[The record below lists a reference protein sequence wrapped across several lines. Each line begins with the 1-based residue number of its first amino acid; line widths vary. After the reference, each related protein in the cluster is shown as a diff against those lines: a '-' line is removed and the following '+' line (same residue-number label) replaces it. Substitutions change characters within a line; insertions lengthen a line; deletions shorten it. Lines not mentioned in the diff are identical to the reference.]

1 LLHDLGKGQEEDHS
15 EVGRRI
21 AEETAVRLG
30 LDEADSRTVMFLVH
44 RHLLMAHTAFRRDPN
59 DEKVVLPFAREV
71 GTPEVL
77 RKLLALTAA
86 DIAAVGPGVLTKWK
100 ESLLTELYF
109 RTMQEVSGERDA
121 ADAPERL
128 KRIAAEVIQQPA
140 LQGQS
145 ELTPAWIE
153 AELRQFPLRYAY
165 GTSPRR
171 IAAHLDAIRRLTPRD
186 VLVSSEFNEPLNTC
200 EYAIVTFN
208 DVIPGIFS
216 KIAGVM
222 AANGLQI
229 LDAQILTRQDGI
241 VVDTFQV
248 ADPDYQGAPPMS
260 RQELIGALIRAVLK
274 GEEQIEDVLR
284 RGTRLSPVRPPGRQP
299 TEVRID
305 NETSD
310 RYTILDVFADDRQGL
325 LYVMTHAIFGQGV
338 SVHAARISTR
348 LDQAADVFY
357 VTDAKG
363 QKIEDPG
370 QIERIRQ
377 GVRQQI
383 DAFLGAIA
391 A

>member
-1 LLHDLGKGQEEDHS
+1 
-15 EVGRRI
+15 
-21 AEETAVRLG
+21 
-30 LDEADSRTVMFLVH
+30 
-44 RHLLMAHTAFRRDPN
+44 
-59 DEKVVLPFAREV
+59 
-71 GTPEVL
+71 
-77 RKLLALTAA
+77 
-86 DIAAVGPGVLTKWK
+86 
-100 ESLLTELYF
+100 
-109 RTMQEVSGERDA
+109 
-121 ADAPERL
+121 
-128 KRIAAEVIQQPA
+128 
-140 LQGQS
+140 
-145 ELTPAWIE
+145 LTP
-153 AELRQFPLRYAY
+153 
-165 GTSPRR
+165 G
-171 IAAHLDAIRRLTPRD
+171 D
-186 VLVSSEFNEPLNTC
+186 VLVSTEFNAPLNTC
-200 EYAIVTFN
+200 EYAIVTCN

-248 ADPDYQGAPPMS
+248 ADRDYHGPPPEA
-260 RQELIGALIRAVLK
+260 RQAFIGATIRSVLM
-274 GEEQIEDVLR
+274 GEEQIEAVVR
-284 RGTRLSPVRPPGRQP
+284 RGTRLGAVRPPSRQP

-325 LYVMTHAIFGQGV
+325 LYVMTHAIFSQGL

-357 VTDAKG
+357 VTDAEG
-363 QKIEDPG
+363 RKIEDVG

-377 GVRQQI
+377 GVRQEI